1 MKKKLIIIT
10 ILLFLLV
17 GCGKNTE
24 KIESKAER
32 DAKNELLNVEN
43 INSEKIKESLDYISK
58 YIEDMRKTNGNYGAL
73 YKHVYKINTICE
85 KNSSLKDNKVCQVG
99 KLSLSY
105 VDNRKKKDLEE
116 IRSLLKEIENSNE
129 INSLL
134 DIYHSTVSYKSNL
147 EEVQKKILNESKTEG
162 FITKEKITK
171 ATDFILA
178 NYNKPFANSEVLY
191 KMTYYTEY
199 LSKVGTMK
207 KENELIIFSNL
218 VKKYMTTLTEK
229 DKQNIESKIHN
240 IESKKEQLIKDL
252 L

>member
-1 MKKKLIIIT
+1 MKKKIIIIT

-17 GCGKNTE
+17 GCGKNVE

-32 DAKNELLNVEN
+32 DVKNELLNVEN
-43 INSEKIKESLDYISK
+43 ISNEKIKESLDYISK

-85 KNSSLKDNKVCQVG
+85 KNSSLKTNKVCQVG
-99 KLSLSY
+99 KLSTTY
-105 VDNRKKKDLEE
+105 IDNRKKKDLEE

-162 FITKEKITK
+162 FITKEQITK
-171 ATDFILA
+171 AADYILA
-178 NYNKPFANSEVLY
+178 NYSKPFSNSEVLY

-199 LSKVGTMK
+199 LSKVGSMK

-218 VKKYMTTLTEK
+218 VKKYMTTLDER
-229 DKQNIESKIHN
+229 DKQNIESKVN
-240 IESKKEQLIKDL
+240 GIEGKKEQLIKDL

>member
-17 GCGKNTE
+17 GCGKNIE

-32 DAKNELLNVEN
+32 DVKNELLNVEN
-43 INSEKIKESLDYISK
+43 INNDKIKESLEYISK
-58 YIEDMRKTNGNYGAL
+58 HIEDMRKTNGNYGAL

-85 KNSSLKDNKVCQVG
+85 KNTTLKDNKVCQVG

-105 VDNRKKKDLEE
+105 INNHKKKDLEE
-116 IRSLLKEIENSNE
+116 IRSLLKEIDNSNE

-134 DIYHSTVSYKSNL
+134 DTYHSTVSYKSNL
-147 EEVQKKILNESKTEG
+147 ESVQEKLLKESKTEG

-171 ATDFILA
+171 AADYILA
-178 NYNKPFANSEVLY
+178 NYSKPFANSEVLY

-199 LSKVGTMK
+199 LSKVGAMK
-207 KENELIIFSNL
+207 KENELITFSNL
-218 VKKYMTTLTEK
+218 VKKYMTTLSEK
-229 DKQNIESKIHN
+229 DKQNIESKINN
-240 IESKKEQLIKDL
+240 IESKKEQLIKAL